1 MRRRIGRAEMPEGR
15 GAAVAFTDDVLRVV
29 PIELN
34 GPDASVN

>member
-15 GAAVAFTDDVLRVV
+15 RAVVVFTDDVSRVV

-34 GPDASVN
+34 